1 MALLF
6 LHTDDVRRAI
16 KDNNT
21 LCPFV
26 ILKEPINA
34 PSLVCHPHKS
44 CCRHRQLQRTLRL
57 KNYLECYT
65 SQKTGLSENGDKTIN
80 LQAKPLQEG
89 LQNTVVFMCGAS
101 WSGKLFDLIFHNIEL
116 VASLHGI

>member
-6 LHTDDVRRAI
+6 LHTDDVRHAI

-26 ILKEPINA
+26 ILKGADQHAIPGTIYIRVVADTGN
-34 PSLVCHPHKS
+34 SRGVC
-44 CCRHRQLQRTLRL
+44 L
-57 KNYLECYT
+57 KTTYECYT

-80 LQAKPLQEG
+80 FAGKTAPR
-89 LQNTVVFMCGAS
+89 GAS
-101 WSGKLFDLIFHNIEL
+101 IYC
-116 VASLHGI
+116 

>member
-26 ILKEPINA
+26 ILKEPINT
-34 PSLVCHPHKS
+34 PSLVYHLHKS
-44 CCRHRQLQRTLRL
+44 CCRHRQLQRSLSL

-80 LQAKPLQEG
+80 LQAKQLQKG
-89 LQNTVVFMCGAS
+89 LQYTAVFI
-101 WSGKLFDLIFHNIEL
+101 SGTSGNGKHFDLIFHNVQAI
-116 VASLHGI
+116 AS

>member
-16 KDNNT
+16 KDNNA

-26 ILKEPINA
+26 ILKEPINV
-34 PSLVCHPHKS
+34 PSLVCHLHKS

-57 KNYLECYT
+57 KNYPECYT
-65 SQKTGLSENGDKTIN
+65 SQKTELSENGDKTIN
-80 LQAKPLQEG
+80 LQAKQLQEG
-89 LQNTVVFMCGAS
+89 LQNPAVFICGTS
-101 WSGKLFDLIFHNIEL
+101 GSGKHSDLIFHNI
-116 VASLHGI
+116 